1 MGSSPREL
9 SRAGNSVLPW
19 KRSAL
24 TTFPL
29 FSFNDE
35 PAAQGRGYIVR
46 LIDER
51 TGTKG
56 LSCGIAIG
64 TRHTKKRN
72 AAANANREHSSSP
85 VFQEATSELMRLV

>member
-1 MGSSPREL
+1 
-9 SRAGNSVLPW
+9 
-19 KRSAL
+19 
-24 TTFPL
+24 
-29 FSFNDE
+29 
-35 PAAQGRGYIVR
+35 
-46 LIDER
+46 
-51 TGTKG
+51 